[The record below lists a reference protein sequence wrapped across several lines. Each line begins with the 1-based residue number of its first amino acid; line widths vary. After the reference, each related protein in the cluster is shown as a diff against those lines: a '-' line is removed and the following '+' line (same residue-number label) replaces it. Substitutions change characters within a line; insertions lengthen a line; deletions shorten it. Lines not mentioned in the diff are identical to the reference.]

1 MSIPEG
7 YRLLTSADIG
17 KTFGVEL
24 EPTFY
29 IDNSVSIQQDT
40 NYFWLNLGNSFS
52 HPSLD
57 YPVYYL
63 YHDVSGS
70 GSVSIYFMDDDTNFI
85 YLNTSGTWTSSID
98 FSQPFSMAYSVDDPI
113 SFSDSFTDSLNNF
126 FYVKDKDNRTPK
138 EKFVDSVD
146 SLAKS
151 ITDKAG
157 TTGKKSITELKG
169 LVDNLKTT
177 FTGQEKTVTPSKT
190 SQVITPDTSYDGL
203 SKVTVNPIPTDY
215 IIPSGTLEVTE
226 NGTKDVTNYKSVN
239 VNVPTPE
246 PTYWDGSYTLSGL
259 GYTVTLNVDSNLLN
273 SDTYTYSLDSGS
285 TWEQFTS
292 ATMTLDNVSK
302 IKFKETAYGYV
313 INVGTTSSGYDVVST
328 QSGESEDI
336 EITED
341 TTWYVSRDYVSGG
354 AN

>member
-1 MSIPEG
+1 MPASYIPEG
-7 YRLLTSADIG
+7 YRLLTSADAG
-17 KTFGVEL
+17 KTFGVDL
-24 EPTFY
+24 EPLVYFDNTKTPTLPSSGNHFLSIGGTALFVANTTAGIRYYNYSSSSSGVASY
-29 IDNSVSIQQDT
+29 IWNS
-40 NYFWLNLGNSFS
+40 YWRLK
-52 HPSLD
+52 
-57 YPVYYL
+57 
-63 YHDVSGS
+63 
-70 GSVSIYFMDDDTNFI
+70 
-85 YLNTSGTWTSSID
+85 SID
-98 FSQPFSMAYSVDDPI
+98 LLTLNINLDGSITLSPTFAN
-113 SFSDSFTDSLNNF
+113 TDWL
-126 FYVKDKDNRTPK
+126 YVKDIPSK
-138 EKFVDSVD
+138 EKFISDMD

-215 IIPSGTLEVTE
+215 IIPSGTLEITE
-226 NGTKDVTNYKSVN
+226 NGTKDVTNYASVE

-246 PTYWDGSYTLSGL
+246 PTYWDGSYTLGGL

-285 TWEQFTS
+285 TWNQFTS
-292 ATMTLDNVSK
+292 AEMTLDSVSK

-336 EITED
+336 EITTD